1 MMQLR
6 KLQQE
11 MQRELLN
18 EASSIRSA
26 VIDAPPLPA
35 QARLDIYR
43 NAYRIR
49 LVEALDDTYSVLH
62 KLLGDEMFAAL
73 GEMFVAAHP
82 SVHRSIRW
90 YGSELADFMFRC
102 PPFSE
107 QPILSEV
114 ARFEWMLAEVF
125 DAPDAAVLGRPALEA
140 VAPQAWPDLAFRF
153 HPSVRRMTLEWNTVN
168 VWQAA
173 NGDQEP
179 PQPEPAPQPVQWL
192 LWRQDLKNYFRSLD
206 AAEDS
211 ALDAALRG
219 LSFADLCAAMADS
232 LTEEEIP
239 LRAATLIG
247 TWADSGIIVGLELT
261 AGPPH
266 SKLP

>member
-1 MMQLR
+1 MQLR
-6 KLQQE
+6 QLQQE

-18 EASSIRSA
+18 EPSSIRSA
-26 VIDAPPLPA
+26 VIDAPPLPV
-35 QARLDIYR
+35 QERLDIYR

-49 LVEALDDTYSVLH
+49 LIDALDDTYSVLH
-62 KLLGDEMFAAL
+62 KLLGDETFAAL

-82 SVHRSIRW
+82 SVHRSIRC
-90 YGSELADFMFRC
+90 YGSELANFMSKC
-102 PPFSE
+102 PPFCE

-125 DAPDAAVLGRPALEA
+125 DAPDAAALGRAALEA
-140 VAPQAWPDLAFRF
+140 VAPQAWPELTFRL
-153 HPSVRRMTLEWNTVN
+153 HPSVRRMTLAWNTAS
-168 VWQAA
+168 VWQSA

-179 PQPEPAPQPVQWL
+179 PQPQPAPQPVQWL

-206 AAEDS
+206 ASENS

-219 LSFADLCAAMADS
+219 LSFADLCAAMTDS
-232 LTEEEIP
+232 LSEEEIP

-247 TWADSGIIVGLELT
+247 TWADSGIIVGL
-261 AGPPH
+261 G
-266 SKLP
+266 

>member
-6 KLQQE
+6 QLQQE

-18 EASSIRSA
+18 EPSSIRSA
-26 VIDAPPLPA
+26 VIDAPPLPVD
-35 QARLDIYR
+35 ARLGIYR
-43 NAYRIR
+43 NAYRNR
-49 LVEALDDTYSVLH
+49 LIDALDDTYSVLH
-62 KLLGDEMFAAL
+62 KLLGDQTFAAL

-90 YGSELADFMFRC
+90 YGSELADFMSRC

-114 ARFEWMLAEVF
+114 ARFEWTLADVF
-125 DAPDAAVLGRPALEA
+125 DAADAAVLGRGDLEG
-140 VAPQAWPDLAFRF
+140 VAPDAWPDITFRF
-153 HPSVRRMTLEWNTVN
+153 HPSVRRMTLAWNTVS

-173 NGDQEP
+173 NGDEEP
-179 PQPEPAPQPVQWL
+179 PRPEPAPHPVQWL
-192 LWRQDLKNYFRSLD
+192 LWRRNLRNYFRSLD
-206 AAEDS
+206 AAEHS

-219 LSFADLCAAMADS
+219 LSFADVCATMADS
-232 LTEEEIP
+232 LTEEEVP

-247 TWADSGIIVGLELT
+247 MWADSGMIVGL
-261 AGPPH
+261 
-266 SKLP
+266 S

>member
-1 MMQLR
+1 MQLR
-6 KLQQE
+6 QLQQE

-18 EASSIRSA
+18 GTSSIRAA
-26 VIDAPPLPA
+26 VIDAPPLPV

-49 LVEALDDTYSVLH
+49 LIDALDDTYSVLH
-62 KLLGDEMFAAL
+62 KLLGDETFAAL
-73 GEMFVAAHP
+73 GEMFVAQHP

-90 YGSELADFMFRC
+90 YGRELADFMSRC

-107 QPILSEV
+107 RPILPEV

-125 DAPDAAVLGRPALEA
+125 DAPDAEVLGRGDLEG
-140 VAPQAWPDLAFRF
+140 VAPDAWPDITFRF
-153 HPSVRRMTLEWNTVN
+153 HPSVRRMALAWNTVN
-168 VWQAA
+168 VWRAA
-173 NGDQEP
+173 NADEEP
-179 PQPEPAPQPVQWL
+179 PQPQAALRPVQWL

-206 AAEDS
+206 AAEDA

-219 LSFADLCAAMADS
+219 LSFTDICAAMTES
-232 LTEEEIP
+232 LTEEQIP

-247 TWADSGIIVGLELT
+247 TWADSGIIVGLKLT
-261 AGPPH
+261 ARPPH
-266 SKLP
+266 SGPP

>member
-1 MMQLR
+1 MSGLRQLQR
-6 KLQQE
+6 DLQQHLVGE
-11 MQRELLN
+11 P
-18 EASSIRSA
+18 SA
-26 VIDAPPLPA
+26 IADAIVDAPPLA
-35 QARLDIYR
+35 VDERLGIYR
-43 NAYRIR
+43 NAYGVR
-49 LVEALDDTYSVLH
+49 LIEALDDTYPVLH
-62 KLLGDEMFAAL
+62 AVLGDEDFAEL
-73 GEMFVAAHP
+73 GEEFIAAHP

-107 QPILSEV
+107 QPILSEI
-114 ARFEWMLAEVF
+114 ARFEWKLAEVF
-125 DAPDAAVLGRPALEA
+125 DAPDAAVLGRESLQA
-140 VAPQAWPDLAFRF
+140 VEPQAWPDLAFRF

-206 AAEDS
+206 AAEGS
-211 ALDAALRG
+211 ALDAAQRG
-219 LSFADLCAAMADS
+219 LSFVDLCAAMADS

-247 TWADSGIIVGLELT
+247 TWADSGIIVGL
-261 AGPPH
+261 G
-266 SKLP
+266 

>member
-6 KLQQE
+6 QLQQE

-18 EASSIRSA
+18 ETSGIRSA
-26 VIDAPPLPA
+26 VIDAPPLPV

-49 LVEALDDTYSVLH
+49 LIDALDDTYSVLH
-62 KLLGDEMFAAL
+62 KLLGDETFAAL
-73 GEMFVAAHP
+73 GEMFISAHP

-90 YGSELADFMFRC
+90 YGDELADFMTQC

-125 DAPDAAVLGRPALEA
+125 DAPDAAVLGRAALGA
-140 VAPQAWPDLAFRF
+140 VAPQAWPDITFRF
-153 HPSVRRMTLEWNTVN
+153 HPSVRRLTLAWNTVN

-173 NGDQEP
+173 NVDQEP
-179 PQPEPAPQPVQWL
+179 PQPEPALQPVRWL
-192 LWRQDLKNYFRSLD
+192 LWRQDFKSYFRSLD
-206 AAEDS
+206 AAEEC
-211 ALDAALRG
+211 ALNAALRG
-219 LSFADLCAAMADS
+219 LSFADICAAMADS

-247 TWADSGIIVGLELT
+247 AWADSGIIVGL
-261 AGPPH
+261 
-266 SKLP
+266 S

>member
-6 KLQQE
+6 QLQQE
-11 MQRELLN
+11 MQRELLD
-18 EASSIRSA
+18 EASSIHSA
-26 VIDAPPLPA
+26 VIDAPPLPV

-43 NAYRIR
+43 NAYRFR
-49 LVEALDDTYSVLH
+49 LIDALGDTYSVLH
-62 KLLGDEMFAAL
+62 KLLGDETFTAL
-73 GEMFVAAHP
+73 GELFVAAHP

-90 YGSELADFMFRC
+90 YGRELADFMSQC
-102 PPFSE
+102 PPFCE
-107 QPILSEV
+107 QPILAEV

-125 DAPDAAVLGRPALEA
+125 DAPDAAALGRRALQT
-140 VAPQAWPDLAFRF
+140 VAPQAWAELTFRL
-153 HPSVRRMTLEWNTVN
+153 HPSVRRMNLAWNTVN

-179 PQPEPAPQPVQWL
+179 PPPEPAPQPMPWL

-206 AAEDS
+206 TAEDS
-211 ALDAALRG
+211 ALDGALRG

-232 LTEEEIP
+232 LSEEEIP

-247 TWADSGIIVGLELT
+247 TWVESGIIVGL
-261 AGPPH
+261 G
-266 SKLP
+266 

>member
-1 MMQLR
+1 MQLR
-6 KLQQE
+6 QLQQE
-11 MQRELLN
+11 MQRELLD

-26 VIDAPPLPA
+26 VIDAPPLPV

-43 NAYRIR
+43 NAYRFR
-49 LVEALDDTYSVLH
+49 LIDALDDTYSVLH
-62 KLLGDEMFAAL
+62 KLLGDETFTAL
-73 GEMFVAAHP
+73 GELFVAAHP

-90 YGSELADFMFRC
+90 YGRELADFMSQC
-102 PPFSE
+102 PPFCE
-107 QPILSEV
+107 QPILV
-114 ARFEWMLAEVF
+114 GGRAIRMDAGGGVRCPRRRGARAERRSRPSRRTRGPNSHFAFTPRFAVCNLA
-125 DAPDAAVLGRPALEA
+125 
-140 VAPQAWPDLAFRF
+140 
-153 HPSVRRMTLEWNTVN
+153 WNTVN

-179 PQPEPAPQPVQWL
+179 PPPEPAPQPVPWL

-206 AAEDS
+206 TAEDS

-232 LTEEEIP
+232 LSEEEIP

-247 TWADSGIIVGLELT
+247 TWVDSGIIVGL
-261 AGPPH
+261 G
-266 SKLP
+266 